1 MRRRAVIAM
10 AAYYLVTGAWPLLSM
25 RSFEAVTG
33 PKREHWLV
41 NTVAALVL
49 ANGITLA
56 AGARREPISQ
66 ETEVLA
72 VADALAFTAIDVTYA
87 LRGRIRPV
95 YLGDAAI
102 EIALAA
108 TILLAD

>member
-1 MRRRAVIAM
+1 MRRRAVAAM

-56 AGARREPISQ
+56 AGARRERLAQ
-66 ETEVLA
+66 EVEILA
-72 VADALAFTAIDVTYA
+72 TASALAFTAIDVTYV
-87 LRGRIRPV
+87 LRRRIRPI

-102 EIALAA
+102 ELAFA
-108 TILLAD
+108 ASILFGD